1 MLNSARHA
9 RTRPPGKRRSD
20 PSTQKS
26 FSRVFEE
33 LSSALARSPYD
44 RIEREVEYWLEA
56 IGRSLGIDRSVIA
69 EFLPGRGFQVVHQW
83 TREGFPPMPMVL
95 AEEIIPWAAAL
106 VRSGQTVVVSSVRSL
121 PRDAEE
127 DRKFMLSSEF
137 SPKASILTPLV
148 IDDRVIGA
156 ITFGDCKRS
165 RRWPKELVR
174 RLELVANI
182 FGNAIARQRA
192 ALEANQLR
200 EAAAQASRAALAGEM
215 AASITHELN
224 HPLGAI
230 LANAQTARRMLEGP
244 HPDLSELR
252 QIMDDII
259 AGERR
264 ATHYME
270 RVRHVHRN
278 DRLQVEPLEV
288 HSILNI
294 VGNLVRASLLANR
307 ISLVIDVEPG
317 LPRMAADRIATEQA
331 LLNLVRNGIEA
342 LTEAQPSPRTITIR
356 GFRRDSGLVAI
367 SVADTGGGIP
377 STHLERIF
385 EPFFT
390 TREQGTGMGLAI
402 VRSIVESQGGS
413 IAVQGGSGTG
423 AVFEFTVPEWQE
435 IEEIG

>member
-1 MLNSARHA
+1 
-9 RTRPPGKRRSD
+9 
-20 PSTQKS
+20 
-26 FSRVFEE
+26 
-33 LSSALARSPYD
+33 
-44 RIEREVEYWLEA
+44 
-56 IGRSLGIDRSVIA
+56 
-69 EFLPGRGFQVVHQW
+69 
-83 TREGFPPMPMVL
+83 MPMVL

-413 IAVQGGSGTG
+413 IAVRGGSGTG